1 MDNRFAI
8 LKTVPVMKTIK
19 IFVSIFLFS
28 LPFAII
34 SPAQPPSE
42 EKPRKSDERVRVVT
56 IPISIYTKKEL
67 KKNQAEE
74 FLQADRITVQENGE
88 EKTIISIRSVSDTP
102 LSLAVLIQDDLASN
116 VNLELKSLGNFIKRL
131 PSGSKV
137 MIAYLSGGTVDIR
150 QKFTDDLE
158 KAAESI
164 RIVRGSA
171 ASAPRNPFDSVID
184 VLNRFDAQPNGRRAI
199 LLVSDGLDISNGVSS
214 STPGQSLDLDRA
226 ILRAQR
232 RGVAIYSFYSPASLT
247 ENGSS
252 TLVLNAQ
259 GSLLKLS
266 EETGGR
272 AFFSGTS
279 APVSFA
285 PFFQDLGI
293 LLNRQF
299 AITYLS
305 DNFKKG
311 FYKIKVTSTNPEIK
325 IDHPKGYHY
334 R

>member
-1 MDNRFAI
+1 MN
-8 LKTVPVMKTIK
+8 TIK
-19 IFVSIFLFS
+19 FFITIFLLISSFS
-28 LPFAII
+28 AI
-34 SPAQPPSE
+34 SSAQPPTE
-42 EKPRKSDERVRVVT
+42 EKPKKSADRIRVVT

-67 KKNQAEE
+67 KQNQAEE
-74 FLQADRITVQENGE
+74 FLQADRLTVEENGD

-102 LSLAVLIQDDLASN
+102 LSLAVLVQDDLGSN
-116 VNLELKSLGNFIKRL
+116 VNLELKNIGNFIKKL

-137 MIAYLSGGTVDIR
+137 MVAYLTGGTIQIR

-158 KAAESI
+158 KAADSI

-171 ASAPRNPFDSVID
+171 AAAPRNPYDSIID
-184 VLNRFDAQPNGRRAI
+184 VLNRFDALPNGRRAI
-199 LLVSDGLDISNGVSS
+199 LLVSDGLDVSNGVSGS
-214 STPGQSLDLDRA
+214 SPGQSIDLDRA

-232 RGVAIYSFYSPASLT
+232 RSVAIYSFYSPATLT

-252 TLVLNAQ
+252 ILVLNAQ
-259 GSLLKLS
+259 SSLLKLS

-272 AFFSGTS
+272 AFFSGFS

-305 DNFKKG
+305 DNFKKV
-311 FYKIKVTSTNPEIK
+311 FTK
-325 IDHPKGYHY
+325 
-334 R
+334 

>member
-1 MDNRFAI
+1 
-8 LKTVPVMKTIK
+8 MKNNK
-19 IFVSIFLFS
+19 IFVSIFLFILS
-28 LPFAII
+28 LTAI
-34 SPAQPPSE
+34 SSAQPPTE
-42 EKPRKSDERVRVVT
+42 EKPKKSGDRIRVVT

-67 KKNQAEE
+67 KQNQAEE
-74 FLQADRITVQENGE
+74 FLQADRLTVEENGD

-102 LSLAVLIQDDLASN
+102 LSLAVLIQDDLGTN
-116 VNLELKSLGNFIKRL
+116 VNLELKNLGNFIRKL

-137 MIAYLSGGTVDIR
+137 MVAYLSGGTVQIR

-158 KAAESI
+158 KAADSI

-171 ASAPRNPFDSVID
+171 AAAPRNPYDSIID
-184 VLNRFDAQPNGRRAI
+184 VLNRFDALPNGRRAI
-199 LLVSDGLDISNGVSS
+199 LLVSDGLDVSNGLSS
-214 STPGQSLDLDRA
+214 STPGQSIDLDRA

-232 RGVAIYSFYSPASLT
+232 RSVAIYSFYSPATLT

-252 TLVLNAQ
+252 ILILNAQ

-266 EETGGR
+266 DETGGR

-311 FYKIKVTSTNPEIK
+311 FYKVKVTSTNPEIK
-325 IDHPKGYHY
+325 IEHPKGYYY

>member
-1 MDNRFAI
+1 
-8 LKTVPVMKTIK
+8 MKTIK